1 MKRNKT
7 NKRKGM
13 WGGNAMMPA
22 DAMATHDIGN
32 FAATQQQAGSS
43 MGHTPDLSL
52 IQSGGRSRKGRG
64 RRKQRGGMHE
74 LQPSEIGGSTGL
86 LSTGGGQQ
94 GGYFKNLFKSA
105 MAPFGLKGL
114 NTYSRKGKSRLS
126 KRLRSHRN
134 RR

>member
-1 MKRNKT
+1 
-7 NKRKGM
+7 
-13 WGGNAMMPA
+13 MMPA
-22 DAMATHDIGN
+22 DAMAPHDIGN

-43 MGHTPDLSL
+43 MGHAPDLSL
-52 IQSGGRSRKGRG
+52 IQSGGRSRRKGRG
-64 RRKQRGGMHE
+64 RKQRGGMSE
-74 LQPSEIGGSTGL
+74 LQPSEIGESTGV
-86 LSTGGGQQ
+86 LSTGGSEGQT

-105 MAPFGLKGL
+105 MAPFGGLKGL